1 MKKTILIFVPIA
13 LIFAAIGMYF
23 GVQKHAPSAPAQN
36 ATRQL
41 LAQSLPDAQGV
52 QQPLKQWAGKKLVL
66 NFWATWCA
74 PCVEEMPE
82 LAALQGELTGKSIQ
96 IIGIGIDSPSNITE
110 FSKKYKIGYPLYVA
124 GLTGTELAR
133 QFGNLAGGLPFT
145 VLIGSDGSIKKT
157 YTGRLDM
164 ATLRRDLANLL

>member
-1 MKKTILIFVPIA
+1 MKKTILIFLPIA
-13 LIFAAIGMYF
+13 LLFAAVGVYF
-23 GVQKHAPSAPAQN
+23 GAKKHAPSAPEQSAAIQF
-36 ATRQL
+36 
-41 LAQSLPDAQGV
+41 LAQSLPDAQGI
-52 QQPLKQWAGKKLVL
+52 QQPLSQWAGKKLVL

-82 LAALQGELTGKSIQ
+82 LTALQGELTGKSVQ
-96 IIGIGIDSPSNITE
+96 IIGVGIDSPSNIAE

-133 QFGNLAGGLPFT
+133 RFGNQAGGLPFT
-145 VLIGSDGSIKKT
+145 VLIDSNGIVKKT

-164 ATLRRDLANLL
+164 AMLRKDLVNLL